1 MTTKSTI
8 ERFGITP
15 SYRQS
20 GNLELQLRCLVRFY
34 RAVVAELKSKSGL
47 PWRKRISAWKAGFSS
62 MSWVRFNLDENEP
75 EQYLPDLRTVL
86 KSYKING
93 FFNSIIGNKLVLARL
108 LASHQLPQPDIV
120 SIIVQGRLIE
130 EDAPFDPN
138 LAHALSRSLERYP
151 HQVFRPTWCGG
162 GEGVFFL
169 CRGDDGLTLN
179 GAEVC
184 LDEVCVF
191 LSKQDRYMAT
201 EFQQQ
206 AAYASTIYSGSTNA
220 MRILSLWDAENGN
233 PFIASVAHRFGSS
246 RSNGMDHWHQG
257 RGGVCASVDLAS
269 ATLGMAVSLSANNH
283 LVWESSHP
291 ETGEPIEGVV
301 IPGLK
306 ECIEGMLKAAA
317 YFPFCPLIGWDVVM
331 TENGFS
337 ILEANPMPSLDLIQI
352 HAPLLKDPRSRQFFQ
367 NWGLVAG
374 KKSAKRR
381 R

>member
-1 MTTKSTI
+1 MTTENTFI
-8 ERFGITP
+8 RFGIPPNT
-15 SYRQS
+15 RQR
-20 GNLELQLRCLVRFY
+20 GNLELHLRCLVRFF
-34 RAVVAELKSKSGL
+34 RAVLAEMKSKSGL
-47 PWRKRISAWKAGFSS
+47 PWRTRISAWKAGFSS
-62 MSWVRFNLDENEP
+62 MSWVRLNLDENEP
-75 EQYLPDLRTVL
+75 EEYLPDLRSVL

-93 FFNSIIGNKLVLARL
+93 FFNSIIGNKLVMARL
-108 LASHQLPQPDIV
+108 LALHQLPQPDIV

-130 EDAPFDPN
+130 ENAPFEPN

-151 HQVFRPTWCGG
+151 HQVFRPTWSGG

-169 CRGDDGLTLN
+169 SRDDHGLTLN
-179 GAEVC
+179 GAEVS
-184 LDEVCVF
+184 LDEVCAF

-206 AAYASTIYSGSTNA
+206 AAYARTIYPGSTNA
-220 MRILSLWDAENGN
+220 MRILSLWDVDNGA

-257 RGGVCASVDLAS
+257 RGGVCASADLTS
-269 ATLGMAVSLSANNH
+269 ATLGKAVSLSANNR

-301 IPGLK
+301 IPGFK
-306 ECIEGMLKAAA
+306 ECIESMLKAAT

-331 TENGFS
+331 TKSGFS
-337 ILEANPMPSLDLIQI
+337 ILEANPMPGLDLIQI

-367 NWGLVAG
+367 HWGLVAG
-374 KKSAKRR
+374 KKSVKRGR
-381 R
+381 